1 MRHGRAAAGIAA
13 LIVTGLL
20 APALPAQAEPTTS
33 PGGAAGGWLSRQLV
47 GGDHLETTFDGVAYP
62 DHGLTADAVLAFA
75 AAGVGRDSGAR
86 ATAWLAKPENL
97 PQYLGD
103 GTTESYAGAHAK
115 VALLAQVQGVD
126 PAAFG
131 GVDLITRLLARQA
144 PSGRFSDQSQFGD
157 FSNGITQSLAVIAL
171 ERHGSAPQAAVDY
184 LVGQACAGG
193 GFPQKL
199 EQATCEPDVDTT
211 GYAVQALLAAGKSTE
226 AGKALDWLTSAQ
238 DANGGFADL
247 SPAPKPNAN
256 STGLA
261 AQALRV
267 GGRAAAADKA
277 VAFLT
282 GLQVAC
288 SGVEANRGAIA
299 YDSTG
304 FDASTATRATAQ
316 AVLGVAG
323 VGLTTLK
330 TSDNADAPTL
340 KCDAQPPTTT
350 TGPTT
355 TTTTSTT
362 APTTTSNAS
371 TPAATAPTTTT
382 SPAAVVVTGRQTVA
396 LANTGANIAPVLA
409 IGALMLVSGA
419 LALVVSRRRTR

>member
-20 APALPAQAEPTTS
+20 APALPAQAEPTAS
-33 PGGAAGGWLSRQLV
+33 PGGAASGWLARQLV
-47 GGDHLETTFDGVAYP
+47 DGDHLETTFDGVAYP

-75 AAGVGRDSGAR
+75 AAGVARDSGAK

-115 VALLAQVQGVD
+115 VALLAQVQGAD

-131 GVDLITRLLARQA
+131 GVDLITRLTALQA
-144 PSGRFSDQSQFGD
+144 PSGRFSDKSQYGD
-157 FSNGITQSLAVIAL
+157 YSNGITQSLAVIAL

-193 GFPQKL
+193 GFPQRL

-211 GYAVQALLAAGKSTE
+211 GYAAQAMLAAGKSAE
-226 AGKALDWLTSAQ
+226 AAKALDWLVSVQGAT
-238 DANGGFADL
+238 GGFTDF

-282 GLQVAC
+282 GLQVGCA
-288 SGVEANRGAIA
+288 GAEANRGAIG
-299 YDSTG
+299 YDASG
-304 FDASTATRATAQ
+304 FDAGTATRATAQ

-323 VGLTTLK
+323 VGLTALEAGG
-330 TSDNADAPTL
+330 SADVPTL

-350 TGPTT
+350 TGSTT
-355 TTTTSTT
+355 TTTTTTT
-362 APTTTSNAS
+362 APTTTGSSS
-371 TPAATAPTTTT
+371 TPAATAPTTT
-382 SPAAVVVTGRQTVA
+382 SPAAVVTGKQTVA
-396 LANTGANIAPVLA
+396 LANTGANIAPVVA
-409 IGALMLVSGA
+409 IGTLMLVSGA
-419 LALVVSRRRTR
+419 LALVVSRRRHSR

>member
-1 MRHGRAAAGIAA
+1 M
-13 LIVTGLL
+13 
-20 APALPAQAEPTTS
+20 
-33 PGGAAGGWLSRQLV
+33 
-47 GGDHLETTFDGVAYP
+47 
-62 DHGLTADAVLAFA
+62 
-75 AAGVGRDSGAR
+75 
-86 ATAWLAKPENL
+86 
-97 PQYLGD
+97 
-103 GTTESYAGAHAK
+103 
-115 VALLAQVQGVD
+115 
-126 PAAFG
+126 
-131 GVDLITRLLARQA
+131 
-144 PSGRFSDQSQFGD
+144 
-157 FSNGITQSLAVIAL
+157 
-171 ERHGSAPQAAVDY
+171 DY
-184 LVGQACAGG
+184 LVGQACADG

-199 EQATCEPDVDTT
+199 EQATCESDVDTT
-211 GYAVQALLAAGKSTE
+211 GYAAQALLATGRATE

-238 DANGGFADL
+238 GANGGFADL

-267 GGRAAAADKA
+267 GGRGAAADRA

-282 GLQVAC
+282 GLQVGC
-288 SGVEANRGAIA
+288 SGAEANRGASA

-304 FDASTATRATAQ
+304 FDAATATRATAQ

-330 TSDNADAPTL
+330 AADNAGAPTL

-355 TTTTSTT
+355 TSTTTTT
-362 APTTTSNAS
+362 APTTTS
-371 TPAATAPTTTT
+371 TPAATAPTTT
-382 SPAAVVVTGRQTVA
+382 SPAAVVVTGRQSVA

-419 LALVVSRRRTR
+419 LALVASRRRTR